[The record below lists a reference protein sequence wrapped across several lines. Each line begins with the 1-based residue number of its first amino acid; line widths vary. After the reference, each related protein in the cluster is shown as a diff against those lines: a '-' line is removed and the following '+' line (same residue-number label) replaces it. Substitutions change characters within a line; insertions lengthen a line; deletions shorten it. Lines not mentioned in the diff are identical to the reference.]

1 MNYGKESLSKKKKN
15 VSSKKNMKK
24 KRVGVR
30 VFKAV
35 VICFLLICIIGAV
48 GGGLFVKKII
58 DDAPEITPAKV
69 KPSGYKSQVVA
80 ASNGQNLGQFREAGS
95 NRVYKTIDTI
105 PKYLAN
111 AFVAIEDERFY
122 EHNGIDLQGILRAG
136 LVGITSGDF
145 SEGASTLTQQLIKN
159 NVFPNFTNEKT
170 FFDSLERKLQEQS
183 KVLSALAPVQKNLDA
198 LQQKVSQIEEGRKR
212 EMGALGEQLKG
223 LGEQQARLDRETNA
237 LSSALRNNEG
247 AWCGGARRS

>member
-1 MNYGKESLSKKKKN
+1 
-15 VSSKKNMKK
+15 MKK

-35 VICFLLICIIGAV
+35 VICFLLICIIGG

-58 DDAPEITPAKV
+58 DDTPKITPADV

-80 ASNGQNLGQFREAGS
+80 ASTGQSLAQFREAGS
-95 NRVYKTIDTI
+95 NRIYKTIDKI
-105 PKYLAN
+105 PKHLAN

-136 LVGITSGDF
+136 LVGITSGNF

-159 NVFPNFTNEKT
+159 NVFPNFTEEKT
-170 FFDSLERKLQEQS
+170 FYEQS
-183 KVLSALAPVQKNLDA
+183 GTKTPGT
-198 LQQKVSQIEEGRKR
+198 VSGT
-212 EMGALGEQLKG
+212 G
-223 LGEQQARLDRETNA
+223 N
-237 LSSALRNNEG
+237 
-247 AWCGGARRS
+247 